1 MQTTLSSLIQG
12 RPRPH
17 SHCHTVTRETHGL
30 PSGPCLLMAGT
41 RLPPCSLALARAVQA
56 PCHSLT
62 DCDAPALS
70 LPTLPPVVHRQLKL
84 RRRVKA
90 NRQPPAAAGRLA
102 RAGRSHRPSSR

>member
-1 MQTTLSSLIQG
+1 MQTTVSSLIQG

-41 RLPPCSLALARAVQA
+41 RLPPCSLALARAV
-56 PCHSLT
+56 PLT

-70 LPTLPPVVHRQLKL
+70 LC
-84 RRRVKA
+84 
-90 NRQPPAAAGRLA
+90 RL
-102 RAGRSHRPSSR
+102 SHRWSTAN